1 MKSRREVVVG
11 YVEFVAACRVLGFGA
26 YLKGD
31 APSIERMIRT
41 HNNKRRLGKKTGKT
55 YAELPFPPL
64 ADMIAAK
71 IQDFERGRMPDELEE
86 RVRKWASN
94 KKEEAVNA

>member
-11 YVEFVAACRVLGFGA
+11 YVEFVAACRVMGFSHL
-26 YLKGD
+26 LKGN

-41 HNNKRRLGKKTGKT
+41 HNNKRRPGKKGKT

-64 ADMIAAK
+64 DDMIAAK
-71 IQDFERGRMPDELEE
+71 EQDFARGLLPDELQE
-86 RVRKWASN
+86 RVTKWASN
-94 KKEEAVNA
+94 KREANANA